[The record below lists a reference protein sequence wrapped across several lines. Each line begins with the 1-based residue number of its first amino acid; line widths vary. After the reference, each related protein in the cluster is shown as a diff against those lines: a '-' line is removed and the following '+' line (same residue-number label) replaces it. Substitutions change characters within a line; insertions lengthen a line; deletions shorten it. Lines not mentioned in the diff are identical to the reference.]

1 MKNTKATAAKKKR
14 SGKRIIVISVCA
26 FLAIVIAALVSVYAW
41 YSNTALPVALKIS
54 EAAEAGDGVTVFKY
68 VQPSDRR
75 TVKLGMVLLGMDEN
89 DALKMALGT
98 NKNPSV
104 SVTEAKLLSYEETG
118 DTAILQVLLSFSDGR
133 MTNLTLNFVRE
144 DGVWYLS
151 INEILSELFK
161 FGK

>member
-14 SGKRIIVISVCA
+14 SGKRIIIISVCA
-26 FLAIVIAALVSVYAW
+26 VLAIVIAALVSVYAW
-41 YSNTALPVALKIS
+41 YSSTALPVALKIS
-54 EAAEAGDGVTVFKY
+54 EAAEAGDGVTVFEY

-89 DALKMALGT
+89 DALKKALGT
-98 NKNPSV
+98 DKNPSV
-104 SVTEAKLLSYEETG
+104 SVTGVKVLSYEETG
-118 DTAILQVLLSFSDGR
+118 ETATLKVILSLSDGK
-133 MTNLTLNFVRE
+133 MTNMTLNFVKE

-151 INEILSELFK
+151 INEILADLFR